1 MQRYT
6 GRLASLVFGVVRRK
20 DTVEGA
26 LRLHKLCV
34 GGACFSVI
42 LDMRFSCL
50 RSVVHCVF
58 MVTTGYVCVMSS
70 RLVFSCFMMF
80 SGFLVVSGRVLVML
94 CCFMM
99 VRCCFL

>member
-1 MQRYT
+1 LKQEARAENFGPAEAIFTATNHMQRYT

-26 LRLHKLCV
+26 LCLHKLCV

-58 MVTTGYVCVMSS
+58 MVTMGYVCVMRGS
-70 RLVFSCFMMF
+70 
-80 SGFLVVSGRVLVML
+80 
-94 CCFMM
+94 
-99 VRCCFL
+99 